1 MKMKPL
7 NLVSAMTSL
16 KTNYALIARHS
27 QQGRKGNE
35 MLQMIYT
42 SAASRKVSTAELQE
56 LLQISRRNNVRD
68 GITGMLLYEDGTFLQ
83 VLEGE
88 EEIVESTYQRIAKD
102 PRHCKILLLARLE
115 LEQRSFNDWEMGFF
129 DASGEQ
135 LLHLPGYTRF
145 LNKKTVEIEELEE
158 GDKAREVL
166 LNFKQGAWHR

>member
-1 MKMKPL
+1 
-7 NLVSAMTSL
+7 MTNRI
-16 KTNYALIARHS
+16 TNYDFIAKHS
-27 QQGRKGNE
+27 QHRRKGKE

-42 SAASRKVSTAELQE
+42 SAASRKISTAELQE
-56 LLQISRRNNVRD
+56 LLKISRSNNVRD

-102 PRHCKILLLARLE
+102 PRHCRILLLARLE

-129 DASGEQ
+129 NASGGQ
-135 LLHLPGYTRF
+135 LLNLPGYTGF
-145 LNKKTVEIEELEE
+145 LNTKTVEIEELEE